1 MAENSAESEGEGV
14 VAGRGLLTRDDHA
27 KGGWGGEGGVGT
39 TAPQKRAQRPQPRGG
54 HAPRLVP
61 TASSV
66 VGVVAEGGG
75 GVRLGWAV
83 RVTTGRPHPVLS
95 PLGPLDD
102 RGARSRAT
110 PHRPP
115 PHATGER
122 AGRGGTARA
131 TARALQGGGGGE
143 GGVGWGTAGARL
155 APARLHRRALRA
167 RRHHRVPARPLPVV
181 RLPGGVGNPLP
192 APPASAVA
200 SPAACQQDTPRG
212 GHPLPHPPPRSACK
226 RGLVGSGVEKE
237 RGPQP
242 GRGRGG
248 GNTSPK
254 KDHGGPG

>member
-1 MAENSAESEGEGV
+1 MAENSAESGGEGV
-14 VAGRGLLTRDDHA
+14 AAGRGLLTRDDHA
-27 KGGWGGEGGVGT
+27 KGGWGGGRRCGDHRPPKARA
-39 TAPQKRAQRPQPRGG
+39 TAPAQGGSRPTPRA
-54 HAPRLVP
+54 HRLV
-61 TASSV
+61 
-66 VGVVAEGGG
+66 GRWRCGGRG

-95 PLGPLDD
+95 PPGSVGRS
-102 RGARSRAT
+102 RGAFPCHPPPATAARNGGTRRSRRD
-110 PHRPP
+110 RPRDG
-115 PHATGER
+115 TR
-122 AGRGGTARA
+122 VAGR
-131 TARALQGGGGGE
+131 GGGE

-167 RRHHRVPARPLPVV
+167 RRHHRVPPRPLPVV